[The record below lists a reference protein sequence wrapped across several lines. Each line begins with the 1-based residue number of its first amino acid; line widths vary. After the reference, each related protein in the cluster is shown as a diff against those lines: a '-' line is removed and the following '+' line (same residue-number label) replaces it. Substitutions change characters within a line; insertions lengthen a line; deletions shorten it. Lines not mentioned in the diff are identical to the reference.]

1 MPENGAHLGPAYFS
15 NPTDHLDEAMLKAE
29 VVNKNQNPFLLNEW
43 PNPKAWDN
51 NTLVL
56 GL

>member
-1 MPENGAHLGPAYFS
+1 
-15 NPTDHLDEAMLKAE
+15 MLKAE
-29 VVNKNQNPFLLNEW
+29 VVNNNQNPFLLNEW